1 MPHPM
6 KNAGCRYRTAPIIH
20 FIQEFRPVRDS
31 RPVRKSMPRFR
42 LRSSAGIL
50 LTVLLSVGPAL
61 APAQT
66 APGSARPPT
75 MVSIVEVKPE
85 NTPATFEFTGKTASS
100 RQVEI
105 NARVEGYLDKIAY
118 TEGSLVKQGQLLFQL
133 DPKPFQAALDNA
145 KAVLA
150 QQQALLTRAQQT
162 LARVKPLAKQNA
174 VSQQDLDNSI
184 ANVLASE
191 AQVQAAK
198 ANVEQAQLNLGYTTI
213 RSPLTGLSSS
223 STYREGA
230 LIRSGGSGSQLTTV
244 VQIDPM
250 WVNFGVG
257 ENEVLKIR
265 AQQKS
270 GQLKGPGLSNV
281 EVELVLADGSSY
293 PQKGQITFVDPV
305 INAQTGTYNIRAVVP
320 NPSNQLSPG
329 QFVRVQLKG
338 AVRPNAIMVPQ
349 VAVMQGPNGKFV
361 FVVGPDNTAV
371 AKPVQVGDWYGD
383 QWIINS
389 GLEAGDRVVVDGA
402 VRLQPGASLQIKPA
416 AAPAPE
422 PEAAKVPSATLLKP

>member
-1 MPHPM
+1 
-6 KNAGCRYRTAPIIH
+6 
-20 FIQEFRPVRDS
+20 
-31 RPVRKSMPRFR
+31 MPRFR

>member
-1 MPHPM
+1 MGDLHL
-6 KNAGCRYRTAPIIH
+6 IH
-20 FIQEFRPVRDS
+20 RAFRFWPC
-31 RPVRKSMPRFR
+31 
-42 LRSSAGIL
+42 AEAL
-50 LTVLLSVGPAL
+50 LWVLLSMLSFTAL
-61 APAQT
+61 AQQPAAT
-66 APGSARPPT
+66 TRPPT
-75 MVSIVEVKPE
+75 PVSVVEVKPE

-118 TEGSLVKQGQLLFQL
+118 EEGSLVKTGQLLFQL

-150 QQQALLTRAQQT
+150 QQEALLTRARQT

-174 VSQQDLDNSI
+174 VSQQDLDN
-184 ANVLASE
+184 ATAGVLTSE

-198 ANVEQAQLNLGYTTI
+198 AQVEAARLNLGYTTI
-213 RSPLTGLSSS
+213 KSPLNGLSSS
-223 STYREGA
+223 ANFREGA
-230 LIRSGGSGSQLTTV
+230 LITPAGKNAQLTTI

-250 WVNFGVG
+250 WVNFGLG

-265 AQQKS
+265 AQQAA
-270 GQLKGPGLSNV
+270 GQLNKPGLSKIQ
-281 EVELVLADGSSY
+281 VELILADGSAY

-305 INAQTGTYNIRAVVP
+305 INAQTGTYNVRAVVP
-320 NPSNQLSPG
+320 NPDNQLSPG

-361 FVVGPDNTAV
+361 FVVGPDDTAQP
-371 AKPVQVGDWYGD
+371 KPIQVGDWYGD
-383 QWIINS
+383 QWIVNS
-389 GLEAGDRVVVDGA
+389 GLEPGDRVVVDGA
-402 VRLQPGASLQIKPA
+402 VRLQPGAPVQIRPA
-416 AAPAPE
+416 AAPE
-422 PEAAKVPSATLLKP
+422 PESAKVPSATPLKP

>member
-1 MPHPM
+1 M
-6 KNAGCRYRTAPIIH
+6 RDLRLIH
-20 FIQEFRPVRDS
+20 KI
-31 RPVRKSMPRFR
+31 MPRFQ
-42 LRSSAGIL
+42 LRPGTGAL
-50 LTVLLSVGPAL
+50 LAILLSVGPTL
-61 APAQT
+61 TLAQT
-66 APGSARPPT
+66 PAARPPT
-75 MVSIVEVKPE
+75 LVSVVEVKPE
-85 NTPATFEFTGKTASS
+85 TTPATFEFTGKTASS

-118 TEGSLVKQGQLLFQL
+118 IEGSLVKQGQLLFQL
-133 DPKPFQAALDNA
+133 DSKPFQASLDNA
-145 KAVLA
+145 KANLA
-150 QQQALLTRAQQT
+150 QEKALLTRAQQT

-174 VSQQDLDNSI
+174 VSQQDLDNAI
-184 ANVLASE
+184 ANVLESE
-191 AQVQAAK
+191 AKVQAAQ

-223 STYREGA
+223 SNYREGA

-244 VQIDPM
+244 VQIDPI

-265 AQQKS
+265 TQHKA
-270 GQLKGPGLSNV
+270 GQLQGPKLSEV
-281 EVELVLADGSSY
+281 DVELILADGTSY

-320 NPSNQLSPG
+320 NPNNQLNPG

-338 AVRPNAIMVPQ
+338 AIRPNVIMVPQ

-361 FVVGPDNTAV
+361 FVIGPDNTAV
-371 AKPVQVGDWYGD
+371 AKPIQVGDWYGD

-402 VRLQPGASLQIKPA
+402 VRLQPGAPLQIKPA

-422 PEAAKVPSATLLKP
+422 PEPAKVPSATLLKP

>member
-1 MPHPM
+1 M
-6 KNAGCRYRTAPIIH
+6 
-20 FIQEFRPVRDS
+20 
-31 RPVRKSMPRFR
+31 
-42 LRSSAGIL
+42 
-50 LTVLLSVGPAL
+50 LSFTAL
-61 APAQT
+61 AQQPAAT
-66 APGSARPPT
+66 TRPPAP
-75 MVSIVEVKPE
+75 VSVVEVKPE

-118 TEGSLVKQGQLLFQL
+118 EEGSLVKTGQLLFQL

-150 QQQALLTRAQQT
+150 QQEALLTRARQT

-174 VSQQDLDNSI
+174 VSQQDLDN
-184 ANVLASE
+184 ATAGVLTSE

-198 ANVEQAQLNLGYTTI
+198 AQVETARLNLGYTTI
-213 RSPLTGLSSS
+213 KSPLNGLSSS
-223 STYREGA
+223 ANFREGA
-230 LIRSGGSGSQLTTV
+230 LITPAGKNAQLTTI

-250 WVNFGVG
+250 WVNFGLG

-265 AQQKS
+265 AQQAA
-270 GQLKGPGLSNV
+270 GQLNRPGLNKIQ
-281 EVELVLADGSSY
+281 VELILADGSVY

-305 INAQTGTYNIRAVVP
+305 INAQTGTYNVRAVVP
-320 NPSNQLSPG
+320 NPDNQLSPG

-361 FVVGPDNTAV
+361 FVVSPDDTAQP
-371 AKPVQVGDWYGD
+371 KPIQVGDWYGD
-383 QWIINS
+383 QWIVNS
-389 GLEAGDRVVVDGA
+389 GLEPGDRVVVDGA
-402 VRLQPGASLQIKPA
+402 VRLQPGAPVQIRPA
-416 AAPAPE
+416 APPAPE
-422 PEAAKVPSATLLKP
+422 SAKVPSATPLKP

>member
-1 MPHPM
+1 MLNQQESQFPP
-6 KNAGCRYRTAPIIH
+6 RH
-20 FIQEFRPVRDS
+20 FP
-31 RPVRKSMPRFR
+31 
-42 LRSSAGIL
+42 GL
-50 LTVLLSVGPAL
+50 LAL
-61 APAQT
+61 ALVGGLISPVALAQT
-66 APGSARPPT
+66 PPSTRPPT
-75 MVSIVEVKPE
+75 PITVVEIKPE

-118 TEGSLVKQGQLLFQL
+118 VEGSLVKTGQLLFQL

-150 QQQALLTRAQQT
+150 QQEALLTRARQT

-174 VSQQDLDNSI
+174 VSQQDLDNST
-184 ANVLASE
+184 AGVMTAE

-198 ANVEQAQLNLGYTTI
+198 AQVETAQLNLGYTTI
-213 RSPLTGLSSS
+213 KSPLNGLSSS
-223 STYREGA
+223 ANFREGA
-230 LIRSGGSGSQLTTV
+230 LITPAGKNAQLTTI

-257 ENEVLKIR
+257 ENEVLKIK
-265 AQQKS
+265 AQKEA
-270 GQLKGPGLSNV
+270 GQLKGPGLDKV
-281 EVELVLADGSSY
+281 EVELILADGAIY

-305 INAQTGTYNIRAVVP
+305 VNAQTGTYNIRAVVP

-349 VAVMQGPNGKFV
+349 VAVMQGPSGKFV
-361 FVVGPDNTAV
+361 FVVSPDNTAQP
-371 AKPVQVGDWYGD
+371 KPVQLGDWYGD
-383 QWIINS
+383 QWIVNS
-389 GLEAGDRVVVDGA
+389 GLESGDRVVVDGA
-402 VRLQPGASLQIKPA
+402 VRLQPGAPVQIRSA

-422 PEAAKVPSATLLKP
+422 PAKVPSATPLKP